1 MRSWESCGP
10 TGLSG
15 RAHPGNRDEE
25 DETIVDQMN
34 LVQKKRAQ
42 LALGVHDMGVLV
54 LEALRQS
61 VACMSFQDLPH
72 ATRIIENDQAIN
84 HRRRILE
91 QECLVALAAYQ
102 PAGEDLRV
110 IGACLALVSE
120 LERIGD
126 YAADVARIVRRASPG
141 VFPKELTAV
150 IAAVAEYAIAMLEGA
165 LDAFHAG
172 GDAAD
177 ARAAVALEPQ
187 VDNLERAVDDQ
198 VLTLMRADPDFAPL
212 GTYMLW
218 IVHNYERAADRATN
232 VAERVIYIA
241 SGQTEELG

>member
-1 MRSWESCGP
+1 
-10 TGLSG
+10 
-15 RAHPGNRDEE
+15 
-25 DETIVDQMN
+25 VDRTN
-34 LVQKKRAQ
+34 LVQKKRVQ
-42 LALGVHDMGVLV
+42 LALGVHEMGVLV
-54 LEALRQS
+54 LQALRQS
-61 VACMSFQDLPH
+61 VTCMAAQDLAL
-72 ATRIIENDQAIN
+72 ATRIIEADQVIN
-84 HRRRILE
+84 HRRRVME

-126 YAADVARIVRRASPG
+126 YAADVARIVRRASLG
-141 VFPKELTAV
+141 VFPAEP
-150 IAAVAEYAIAMLEGA
+150 IAAVAALAENAISMLEGA
-165 LDAFHAG
+165 LDAFDAG
-172 GDAAD
+172 GDAAV
-177 ARAAVALEPQ
+177 ARAAVAQEPQ

-212 GTYMLW
+212 GTYLLW

-232 VAERVIYIA
+232 VAERVVYIA